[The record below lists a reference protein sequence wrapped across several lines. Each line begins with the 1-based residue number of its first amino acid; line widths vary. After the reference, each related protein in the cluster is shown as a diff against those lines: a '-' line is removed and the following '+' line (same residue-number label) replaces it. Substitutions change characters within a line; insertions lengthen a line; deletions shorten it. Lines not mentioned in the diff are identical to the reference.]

1 MGTERDDWD
10 LVFSLSELF
19 VRSFVTE
26 STSHPDALGPDVR
39 CELEAVPKVGDLAEG
54 DKMGNERYGRP

>member
-1 MGTERDDWD
+1 METDRDDGD

-26 STSHPDALGPDVR
+26 CTSHPDALGPDVR
-39 CELEAVPKVGDLAEG
+39 CELEAVPKFPDLAEG
-54 DKMGNERYGRP
+54 ERKRDE